1 MIMSAVVT
9 RPFSVA
15 IQSTGFRELINR
27 TLSDENR
34 SKRFIATITSAVA
47 TNHALQTCEPGSI
60 LSAALTGEALNLSP
74 SPQLGQFYL
83 VPFKKKGRNGEPDTV
98 TAQFQIGYKG
108 YIQLAI
114 RSGAYKKLTVLAIKE
129 GELRHFDPLNEEID
143 VDLIEDEVEREQAR
157 TTGYYAMFEYLN
169 GFRKAIYWSHNKMM
183 AHADKYSQAFNA
195 TDYEKL
201 LAGEIPKADMWKYS
215 SFWYKN
221 FDDMA
226 LKTVIR
232 QLISKW
238 GVMST
243 EMQMAYEKDMGVI
256 NADGTPNYVDNE
268 PEPQPL
274 IKTPKAAQPASD
286 DSEAL
291 PKETS
296 NDRPVVTE
304 AMIKTLKG
312 ELRFK
317 EITLVDACEGAGISV
332 PNSIEEL
339 GVDAFN
345 AVSEWVAA
353 K

>member
-1 MIMSAVVT
+1 MGAVAT

-15 IQSTGFRELINR
+15 IQSTGFRDLINR
-27 TLSDENR
+27 TLNDDNR

-47 TNHALQTCEPGSI
+47 TNPNLQACEPGSI

-83 VPFKKKGRNGEPDTV
+83 VPFKKKGRNGDPETV

-129 GELRHFDPLNEEID
+129 GELIHFDALNEEIE
-143 VDLIEDEVEREQAR
+143 VDLIQDEVERENAR
-157 TTGYYAMFEYLN
+157 TIGYYAMFEYLN
-169 GFRKAIYWSHNKMM
+169 GFRKAIYWSHSKML

-195 TDYEKL
+195 ADYDRL
-201 LAGEIPKADMWKYS
+201 LAGEIPKSELWKYS

-221 FDDMA
+221 FDDMG

-256 NADGTPNYVDNE
+256 SPDGATNYVDNE
-268 PEPQPL
+268 PEAAPA
-274 IKTPKAAQPASD
+274 IKTPKAAEPA
-286 DSEAL
+286 EATAQSAARAEGVAPPNVQSL
-291 PKETS
+291 AKQLQT
-296 NDRPVVTE
+296 D
-304 AMIKTLKG
+304 
-312 ELRFK
+312 LRFK
-317 EITLVDACEGAGISV
+317 GLTLIDACGGAGISV

-339 GVDAFN
+339 SVDAMT
-345 AVSEWVAA
+345 ALSDWVAA
-353 K
+353 R